1 MGRNDAGLPR
11 LAITS
16 GKQKSQRHRL
26 TSLVKSMALALKA
39 LACFRYLDV
48 ELIPAP
54 VALQVNVFHLRLIMK
69 ANASDLAAAD
79 RAHNS
84 APFIRGYCTTKIT
97 GYQYVCL
104 LLF

>member
-97 GYQYVCL
+97 GYQ
-104 LLF
+104 

>member
-48 ELIPAP
+48 KFIPAP
-54 VALQVNVFHLRLIMK
+54 VALQVDVFHLRLIMK

-97 GYQYVCL
+97 GYQ
-104 LLF
+104 